1 MLFSVLRKPRLALL
15 AFVVFLCIPAATAG
29 AVAHMPVGFYDDPSF
44 RWAADPTTN
53 LAAAQKANASIIHV
67 LANWSAIAPT
77 KPKNALNGSD
87 PAYHLSDLDALV
99 RSAQAYGMQ
108 VLLTIAETPKWAN
121 GGQTPNYPPTN
132 LSNLTSFSRMLAAR
146 YNGSHVG
153 LGSVAYF
160 SVWNEPN
167 LQQFLTPQYEG
178 NTIVSPGIYA
188 KLYMAAYKGI
198 KLGNPKALVAAG
210 ETSNRGKQAP
220 SNGSDSVAPA
230 TFARLVSVAN
240 PKLPFD
246 AWATHP
252 YPSVYALGPNQKV
265 AYPNVG
271 FSTMDKFG
279 ASLQQWFHRFV
290 PIWVTEYAEQT
301 RPEAPPQV
309 GGVTYSQQAADA
321 KKALQ
326 LAAASPYIEMFI
338 WFVFRDGGPTPAGQ
352 LPSSWYSGFERAN
365 GTKKPG
371 YNAFASAAKGINGG
385 LADTVKYGKKFSVTV
400 GVPSMAFSNPAGTK
414 LGVIYRLY
422 DKKSIVALEQPLVP
436 LTANGS
442 ITIPID
448 YVAGA
453 GQAYTLAV
461 TVNDKHGH
469 TSESTITI
477 MTTK

>member
-1 MLFSVLRKPRLALL
+1 MLSSVLGKPRLALL
-15 AFVVFLCIPAATAG
+15 ALVVFLCIPAATAG

-77 KPKNALNGSD
+77 KPKNPLNGSD

-99 RSAQAYGMQ
+99 RSAQAYNMQ

-146 YNGSHVG
+146 YNGSHPG
-153 LGSVAYF
+153 LGSVNYF

-198 KLGNPKALVAAG
+198 KLGNRNALVAAG
-210 ETSNRGKQAP
+210 ETSNRGKLKP
-220 SNGSDSVAPA
+220 SPGSDSVAPA
-230 TFARLVSVAN
+230 TFARLLSVAN

-265 AYPNVG
+265 AFPNVG

-279 ASLQQWFHRFV
+279 ASLEQWFHRFV

-301 RPEAPPQV
+301 KPDAPAFV
-309 GGVTYSQQAADA
+309 GGVSYSQQAADA

-326 LAAASPYIEMFI
+326 LSAQSPYIEMFI
-338 WFVFRDGGPTPAGQ
+338 WFIFRDGSPTPAGDQ
-352 LPSSWYSGFERAN
+352 PSSWYSGFEKAN
-365 GTKKPG
+365 GSKKPG
-371 YNAFASAAKGINGG
+371 YAAFASAARSIGG
-385 LADTVKYGKKFSVTV
+385 FADTVKPGKAFSVTI
-400 GVPSMAFSNPAGTK
+400 GVPSMAFSNPPGTK
-414 LGVIYRLY
+414 LGSIYRLY
-422 DKKSIVALEQPLVP
+422 YKNKIVALQQPLLP
-436 LTANGS
+436 LATNGT
-442 ITIPID
+442 ITIPVA
-448 YVAGA
+448 YAPVAG
-453 GQAYTLAV
+453 QSYTLTV

-469 TSESTITI
+469 TSQTAVTVLTS
-477 MTTK
+477 K

>member
-1 MLFSVLRKPRLALL
+1 MLTVMRKPRLALL

-44 RWAADPTTN
+44 RWAADPTAN

-67 LANWSAIAPT
+67 LVNWSAVAPT
-77 KPKNALNGSD
+77 KPANALNGGD
-87 PAYHLSDLDALV
+87 AAYHLSDIDSLV
-99 RSAQAYGMQ
+99 RSAEQYNMQ

-121 GGQTPNYPPTN
+121 GGQTPNYPPKNLNDLTN
-132 LSNLTSFSRMLAAR
+132 FAHMLASR
-146 YNGSHVG
+146 YNGTHSNFGTVS
-153 LGSVAYF
+153 LF

-188 KLYMAAYKGI
+188 KLYLAAYKGI
-198 KLGNPKALVAAG
+198 KAGNPKALVAAG

-220 SNGSDSVAPA
+220 SAGSDSVAPA
-230 TFARLVSVAN
+230 TFARLVAVAAPN
-240 PKLPFD
+240 LPLD

-271 FSTMDKFG
+271 FSTMNKFG
-279 ASLQQWFHRFV
+279 ASLQQWFHHFV

-301 RPEAPPQV
+301 RPEAPTSV
-309 GGVTYSQQAADA
+309 GGVSYSQQAADA
-321 KKALQ
+321 KQALQ

-338 WFVFRDGGPTPAGQ
+338 WFIFRDGPATPSGDE
-352 LPSSWYSGFERAN
+352 PSSWYSGLEKAN
-365 GTKKPG
+365 GTKKAS
-371 YNAFASAAKGINGG
+371 YNAFASAAKAVVGYV
-385 LADTVKYGKKFSVTV
+385 ATVKPGKKFSVTI
-400 GVPSMAFSNPAGTK
+400 GVPGMAYYNPTGTK
-414 LGVIYRLY
+414 LGTIYKLY
-422 DKKSIVALEQPLVP
+422 SGKSIVALEEPLVP
-436 LTANGS
+436 LTANAT

-448 YVAGA
+448 YAPAAGKS
-453 GQAYTLAV
+453 YTMTV

-469 TSESTITI
+469 FQTHTFVILTST
-477 MTTK
+477 